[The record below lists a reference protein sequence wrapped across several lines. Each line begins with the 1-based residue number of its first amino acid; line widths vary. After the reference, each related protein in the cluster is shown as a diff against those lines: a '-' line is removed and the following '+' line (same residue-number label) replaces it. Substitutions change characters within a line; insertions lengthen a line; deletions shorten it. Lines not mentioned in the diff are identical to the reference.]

1 SPRGGALTLRAG
13 YRRPVCQ
20 APHVQDATMLDDN
33 IKAQLKA
40 YLERLTRPVEIV
52 ASLDD
57 SKQSDEL
64 RELLDVVAASST
76 LISLDTGGDEER
88 RPSFS
93 LRGEGT
99 ATAIRFAA
107 IPLGHEFASLV
118 LALLWAGGH
127 PPKVED
133 SVIERIR
140 AIDTDLAF
148 EVYMSLSCHNCPDVV
163 QALNTMAVINPRISV
178 VTIDGGL
185 FKQEVEGRD
194 IMAVP
199 SVFLDGELFAS
210 GRMGIEE
217 ILAKLSTDGGEAE
230 ARRLDAQAPYDV
242 LMIGGGPA
250 GAAAAVYAARKGIR
264 TGVAAERFGG
274 QVLDTLAIENFI
286 SVPHTDGPAYALA
299 LEQHVREYDV
309 DIMNSQ
315 RAVELVPAAE
325 PGGL

>member
-1 SPRGGALTLRAG
+1 
-13 YRRPVCQ
+13 
-20 APHVQDATMLDDN
+20 MLDDTL
-33 IKAQLKA
+33 KTQLKA

-57 SKQSDEL
+57 SPQSAEL
-64 RELLDVVAASST
+64 RELLDELAAASG
-76 LISLDTGGDEER
+76 LVRVDTSGQDER

-163 QALNTMAVINPRISV
+163 QALNLMAAINPRVSV

-185 FKQEVEGRD
+185 FQKEVEARD
-194 IMAVP
+194 VMAVP
-199 SVFLDGELFAS
+199 TVFLDGEFFAS
-210 GRMGIEE
+210 GRMGVEE
-217 ILAKLSTDGGEAE
+217 ILAKLATDGGQAE
-230 ARRLDAQAPYDV
+230 AKRLDAQAPYDV
-242 LMIGGGPA
+242 LMVGGGPA
-250 GAAAAVYAARKGIR
+250 RACAPGWRPSASAARCSTPCRSR
-264 TGVAAERFGG
+264 TTSRSR
-274 QVLDTLAIENFI
+274 TPT
-286 SVPHTDGPAYALA
+286 VPPTRPPSSSMCAST
-299 LEQHVREYDV
+299 
-309 DIMNSQ
+309 MWTS
-315 RAVELVPAAE
+315 
-325 PGGL
+325 

>member
-1 SPRGGALTLRAG
+1 
-13 YRRPVCQ
+13 
-20 APHVQDATMLDDN
+20 MLDDN
-33 IKAQLKA
+33 LKAQLKA

-76 LISLDTGGDEER
+76 LISLDTGGDDER

-250 GAAAAVYAARKGIR
+250 AAPAGGLRRPQGHPYRRGGRALRRPGARYPRDR
-264 TGVAAERFGG
+264 E
-274 QVLDTLAIENFI
+274 LHL
-286 SVPHTDGPAYALA
+286 GPAYRRTRL
-299 LEQHVREYDV
+299 
-309 DIMNSQ
+309 
-315 RAVELVPAAE
+315 RARPRAAR
-325 PGGL
+325 P